1 MIQMQNSYANE
12 TIRLLNERASLRAF
26 SDREISDDI
35 MNDILEATTHAASGG
50 NLQPFSVIKLTD
62 KRIMEKIVSFG
73 NQPFIKTAP
82 INLLFCIDF
91 YRLKRISEMEKAPF
105 TAQQAFPHFWIA
117 FQDTIIAAQ
126 TACTA
131 ADSFGLGSVY
141 IGTIFTMPDSL
152 EGTIDLLEIPEGV
165 VPVVLISMGYPKVQP
180 PIAPKYGI
188 KTLVH
193 DNKYHKPTDEELKA
207 AVAEKYADR
216 IIRVKDDNDKR
227 LEDIRTVCEKVQGKA
242 FADEVIEK
250 IRETGI
256 ISTFQYRFGLH
267 YKADY
272 MPTENETL
280 VKNIRKCGFDIFE
293 NPEFTK

>member
-1 MIQMQNSYANE
+1 MSKTYANE

-26 SDREISDDI
+26 SDREIEPDVMDQ
-35 MNDILEATTHAASGG
+35 ILETTTHAASGG
-50 NLQPFSVIKLTD
+50 NLQPFSVIKITE
-62 KRIMEKIVSFG
+62 KTIMEKIVSFG

-82 INLLFCIDF
+82 VNLLFCIDF
-91 YRLKRISEMEKAPF
+91 YRLKRISEIEKAPF

-117 FQDTIIAAQ
+117 LQDTIIAAQ

-152 EGTIDLLEIPEGV
+152 EGTIDLLEIPQGV

-180 PIAPKYGI
+180 LIAPKYGI

-193 DNKYHKPTDEELKA
+193 DNKYHKPSDEALKQ
-207 AVAEKYADR
+207 AVSEKYSDR
-216 IIRVKDDNDKR
+216 IIKLKDENDKR
-227 LEDIRTVCEKVQGKA
+227 LDDIRKVCEKVNGKA
-242 FADEVIEK
+242 FADEVIDK
-250 IRETGI
+250 IKKTGV

-267 YKADY
+267 YTADY
-272 MPTENETL
+272 MPTENDIL
-280 VKNIRKCGFDIFE
+280 VKNIKRCGFDIFE
-293 NPEFTK
+293 NPDFVK